1 MKLKKLKQILE
12 LYLLNSR
19 PYEHTVKN
27 TSSDFLTSFN
37 LIQIIS
43 HLKKALHI
51 IFEYHRAHKKILFV
65 GLPKKLEVKINKL
78 THHIA
83 VDSNFDLRR
92 VISNSYTAVNS
103 IKVENKLFS
112 KVLTKSL
119 IPKLSRLFRLSC
131 LVLKSKEIWL
141 NFLVQLTPASPS
153 CAKPTPPSKPS
164 PRRCSSRGSSI
175 SIPCMPSSKASRRRG
190 WTTPRRR
197 CFRMSSRSRRWGW
210 CRRGGT

>member
-119 IPKLSRLFRLSC
+119 IPKLSNKPDLIVFLLYEKKQNIIVKSNVAKIPIMNFASVGCSRTDLNTKFYNIEDFSYKFISTFDKSLFFFG
-131 LVLKSKEIWL
+131 L
-141 NFLVQLTPASPS
+141 NFLF
-153 CAKPTPPSKPS
+153 K
-164 PRRCSSRGSSI
+164 
-175 SIPCMPSSKASRRRG
+175 
-190 WTTPRRR
+190 
-197 CFRMSSRSRRWGW
+197 RMKKK
-210 CRRGGT
+210 